1 MSVDLAGAGASTHVA
16 GRGAR
21 AAAGAA
27 SSGVSAQDLIATRTD
42 TTTAAQGAGLLE
54 DIESISSSLKE
65 GSWLGV
71 GLSTVGAVADVAS
84 AVTNPIATLVS
95 WGAGFLIEHF
105 EPLKGWM
112 DQLAGNADQVR
123 AHAQTWANTAAAMGG
138 QADSMESDVSSLLC
152 RSEGQT
158 ADAARTRCG
167 KTVDALRGGASS
179 TEGVSTAIG
188 ILAEVVGI
196 VRSLVVGAISD
207 IIGQLAQAIAEAVLS
222 VGTLAP
228 LVAAQI
234 STKVSAF
241 TADVSPK
248 INGLI
253 EAGQRLSHS
262 VTDLS
267 GKATSMKAGLAA
279 VVPGFGMMGKRGKI
293 DDLVDHAS
301 WVKGRRSRSTPDGVS
316 AVDHLAD
323 ARRVQARANRVSLEH
338 ELDDKLAPHKSAL
351 DEHFVDRH
359 KPRNPRSHMTV
370 KRRDDTLEYLGDHG
384 VDGDYLDE
392 LNESAEQLTAAR
404 VAEARSAEKMGHAA
418 LEAKWDEM
426 GIIQAGGVGGPGTGR
441 GHVDTIG
448 YRPGEL
454 HVGECKG
461 GTSAKIGTYEVD
473 GVKVEQG
480 SAAYVGD
487 RLAKDTDF
495 HQKMRE
501 NPALWEAVKDGRVT
515 VYSDV
520 AIARSGNAG
529 KIDFRTEPI
538 ELDPAHIAR
547 IDQAINA
554 L

>member
-1 MSVDLAGAGASTHVA
+1 MSVDLAGAGASTRVA
-16 GRGAR
+16 GRGAG

-71 GLSTVGAVADVAS
+71 GLSTVGAVADVTS

-241 TADVSPK
+241 TGS
-248 INGLI
+248 
-253 EAGQRLSHS
+253 SHFG
-262 VTDLS
+262 VW
-267 GKATSMKAGLAA
+267 GVVLA
-279 VVPGFGMMGKRGKI
+279 
-293 DDLVDHAS
+293 
-301 WVKGRRSRSTPDGVS
+301 W
-316 AVDHLAD
+316 
-323 ARRVQARANRVSLEH
+323 
-338 ELDDKLAPHKSAL
+338 
-351 DEHFVDRH
+351 
-359 KPRNPRSHMTV
+359 
-370 KRRDDTLEYLGDHG
+370 
-384 VDGDYLDE
+384 
-392 LNESAEQLTAAR
+392 
-404 VAEARSAEKMGHAA
+404 
-418 LEAKWDEM
+418 
-426 GIIQAGGVGGPGTGR
+426 GR
-441 GHVDTIG
+441 GLPD
-448 YRPGEL
+448 
-454 HVGECKG
+454 
-461 GTSAKIGTYEVD
+461 D
-473 GVKVEQG
+473 
-480 SAAYVGD
+480 
-487 RLAKDTDF
+487 
-495 HQKMRE
+495 
-501 NPALWEAVKDGRVT
+501 
-515 VYSDV
+515 
-520 AIARSGNAG
+520 
-529 KIDFRTEPI
+529 
-538 ELDPAHIAR
+538 
-547 IDQAINA
+547 
-554 L
+554 